1 MYRQTSPRT
10 EEGKKHMALA
20 RYVGVSLDSDDPQAH
35 ADFYSR
41 LLDAEISYS
50 SETFAFIQSA
60 HLGFVKVEKHVA
72 PTWPNP
78 DVPKQSHLELGVD
91 DLDSGEAAIVALGAT
106 KPEFQ
111 PQPDRWR
118 VLLDPAGHPFCISTS
133 I

>member
-1 MYRQTSPRT
+1 
-10 EEGKKHMALA
+10 MALA
-20 RYVGVSLDSDDPQAH
+20 RYVGVSLDSDDPQAL

-50 SETFAFIQSA
+50 SEDFVFIQSA
-60 HLGFVKVEKHVA
+60 NLGFTKVDKHVA
-72 PTWPNP
+72 PTWPSP
-78 DVPKQSHLELGVD
+78 DVPKQSHLELSVD

-111 PQPDRWR
+111 PEPDRWR
-118 VLLDPAGHPFCISTS
+118 VLLDPAGHPFCISAS